1 MIDTGLKHTL
11 KEEFCIYYRDS
22 SGKRKYVYYI
32 GSVVNTTE
40 DIDDALKLKSLD
52 AAKGLLAVSSELS
65 QNQSFK
71 VCHIATIV
79 EDVGL
84 DSEKEEE
91 ND

>member
-11 KEEFCIYYRDS
+11 KEEFCIYFRDT
-22 SGKRKYVYYI
+22 SGKRRYVYYI
-32 GSVVNTTE
+32 STGVNTTE

-52 AAKGLLAVSSELS
+52 AAKGLLAVSSELM
-65 QNQSFK
+65 QDKSFK

-91 ND
+91 SD